1 MATKTNSQSLKGN
14 SLFSVAYALTSL
26 RNYPVRN
33 LGIALVLAIGVS
45 LPTTVFVWTA
55 SGTNLVVDD
64 YFNETIYQLSISTLT
79 DSQSDLRQVFEAA
92 STVLESPYIA
102 EAHQIP
108 STIGILSG
116 PDIPDWENYVM
127 TGLNYLLGIK
137 DFRVITVTNHVLNTW
152 SSELSYYGDMQL
164 EVGGVLVSQG
174 FVDYAYQVHD
184 VNISIGSLFDIDLLR
199 SGGRG
204 SLATPEQLGNMTIAN
219 LTVAGVYTPATT
231 TTVLNTAFPSI
242 SRKNWDPMSLYNELV
257 LGLSD
262 SVMILQDQVTPD
274 VIEDIT
280 ETGFFKSSALLV
292 PDKDALIAAGA
303 QNIGLNLVNIKI
315 QIEEEFSRVRVGG
328 LREISK
334 LEDYIDTYLQ
344 SRVLTLLAMPILI
357 MSMMLTIFTSE
368 TSISRRKREIST
380 LRSKGASFNQV
391 FSTFIW
397 ESLFL
402 SIIGLVAGLGIAF
415 VAAPLIGAT
424 KGLFIFDA
432 AIYVSYLTH
441 FSIPPLALIIAA
453 AIAMYLP
460 ASYIL
465 HVARRIDVS
474 EVGQPTD
481 EAAEEKTEES
491 GIARYALGLG
501 IILVSLVLMPMMF
514 EPVGP
519 AAITQLLI
527 VTLLLFVASYLG
539 SRAMRLAIANFSSGT
554 SFLLGEKSLYMSQSL
569 RKRKGQFVPL
579 MVILTLTL
587 TTTTMMLIQ
596 STSFETTLQNEL
608 NYALG
613 ADIRVEC
620 DPKALGFT
628 ETILNYPG
636 VYKATPV
643 IETWAQ
649 VGTQRFFV
657 EGIDAMNYKD
667 VGIFVPE
674 TFPTNNSES
683 LLTALNATPDGIII
697 SEYYSGLWNKTV
709 GDHIQL
715 TVGTLLGSRPLL
727 FEVLGMM
734 NSAPGFGVA
743 STLDILSST
752 FGSQFG
758 FQVGQGGFA
767 LVNLEFLMNMTSIE
781 TASLFLAD
789 TTPNVDIDTLVSSL
803 ELERNLH
810 VYTPTGFD
818 ISSDFYAI
826 QLFLSGI
833 SGLTMVGFLMTAIMG
848 LTAIALFLGSAVI
861 EREPEYALF
870 RALGGTPKQVMSMVF
885 GEFAGTVIAALGIS
899 TILGLVFGYLM
910 GILTFGISPF
920 SPVIGAVLAL
930 PVFMMIIILSLETL
944 VMLAACYF
952 PARRASRSDPATVL
966 RNL

>member
-1 MATKTNSQSLKGN
+1 LDA
-14 SLFSVAYALTSL
+14 
-26 RNYPVRN
+26 
-33 LGIALVLAIGVS
+33 
-45 LPTTVFVWTA
+45 
-55 SGTNLVVDD
+55 
-64 YFNETIYQLSISTLT
+64 
-79 DSQSDLRQVFEAA
+79 
-92 STVLESPYIA
+92 
-102 EAHQIP
+102 
-108 STIGILSG
+108 
-116 PDIPDWENYVM
+116 
-127 TGLNYLLGIK
+127 
-137 DFRVITVTNHVLNTW
+137 W
-152 SSELSYYGDMQL
+152 SSELSYEGEMQL
-164 EVGGVLVSQG
+164 ETDGVLVSQD
-174 FVDYAYQVHD
+174 FLDYAYQVHA
-184 VNISIGSLFDIDLLR
+184 VNISIGSSIDIDVLR
-199 SGGRG
+199 FGARG
-204 SLATPEQLGNMTIAN
+204 LTTPEQLGNMTIAN
-219 LTVAGVYTPATT
+219 LTVAGIYSPATT

-242 SRKNWDPMSLYNELV
+242 SRKNWDPMSLYNEPV
-257 LGLSD
+257 LGLAD
-262 SVMILQDQVTPD
+262 SVMILENQLPPD
-274 VIEDIT
+274 FIEDIT
-280 ETGFFKSSALLV
+280 NRGPFRSSALLI
-292 PDKDALIAAGA
+292 PDKDALIAGGVT
-303 QNIGLNLVNIKI
+303 NIGINLINVKI
-315 QIEEEFSRVRVGG
+315 QLEEEFDRVQVSG

-334 LEDYIDTYLQ
+334 LEDYVDTYLQ
-344 SRVLTLLAMPILI
+344 SQVLTLLAFPILI

-397 ESLFL
+397 ESVFL
-402 SIIGLVAGLGIAF
+402 SIIGLIAGLSIAF
-415 VAAPLIGAT
+415 VTAPLIGAT

-432 AIYVSYLTH
+432 AIYVSYITH
-441 FSIPPLALIIAA
+441 FSIPPLAIIIAA

-491 GIARYALGLG
+491 GIIRYALGLG
-501 IILVSLVLMPMMF
+501 IILVSLILMPTMF
-514 EPVGP
+514 EPIGS
-519 AAITQLLI
+519 AAVIQLLI
-527 VTLLLFVASYLG
+527 ATLMLFVASYLG
-539 SRAMRLAIANFSSGT
+539 SRAMRLAIAKFSSGT

-620 DPKALGFT
+620 DPKTLGFT
-628 ETILNYPG
+628 DTLLNYPG

-643 IETWAQ
+643 VETWAQ

-657 EGIDAMNYKD
+657 EGIDAINYKD
-667 VGIFVPE
+667 IGLFVPE
-674 TFPTNNSES
+674 TFLNNNSES
-683 LLTALNATPDGIII
+683 LLTTLNATSNGIII
-697 SEYYSGLWNKTV
+697 SEFYSSLWNKTV
-709 GDHIQL
+709 GDQVQL
-715 TVGTLLGSRPLL
+715 TVGTLTGSRPLV

-743 STLDILSST
+743 STFDILSST

-767 LVNLEFLMNMTSIE
+767 LVNLDFLTNMTSIE
-781 TASLFLAD
+781 TASLFMAEATAGL
-789 TTPNVDIDTLVSSL
+789 DIDTLVSSL

-818 ISSDFYAI
+818 ISSDFQSI

-833 SGLTMVGFLMTAIMG
+833 SGLTMVGFFMAAIMG

-870 RALGGTPKQVMSMVF
+870 RALGASPRQVMSMVF
-885 GEFAGTVIAALGIS
+885 SEFAGTVVAAIGIS

-920 SPVIGAVLAL
+920 SPVIGEVLSI
-930 PVFMMIIILSLETL
+930 PIFMMIIILALESV
-944 VMLAACYF
+944 VMLGACYF